1 VPVNFLNDPNVGPI
15 SKQRKKKRVEARS
28 LTHSISGV
36 GRCVGTLGW
45 DEDELTSESL
55 RWDQPT
61 QPKKE
66 GD

>member
-55 RWDQPT
+55 R
-61 QPKKE
+61 
-66 GD
+66 